1 MKKSLFVVFLLSSVF
16 TPIIYARGF
25 SEPSLAKFSHKRQG
39 HVPTEKYPWH
49 VFIDAGNCSGVVVKE
64 RWILTSALCARDLTT
79 QRSTAGLSLI
89 LNGGPEGDRSV
100 VFLRVRNRSMSRNFF
115 GTYAV
120 PVMKAFV
127 FPKYNTRTSTDNF
140 GLLYLARKAVLRN
153 TQRISLIKL
162 PDVKLLTSL
171 SLTRNFSSTILGWG
185 QNSFGL
191 KLPQRFKE
199 GGNVSADRV
208 CPHRSSEDETFHP
221 VGLEKSWCFVA
232 GTQGMPSIDRG
243 SPLVVKRN
251 RTWVIIGVYSRGET
265 RRSYKHTTLF
275 SRIDASVL
283 AWMTKLFAVGGER
296 LHLFVFM
303 SSERYC
309 PCPLWG

>member
-1 MKKSLFVVFLLSSVF
+1 MKKSLLVQFLLSSIF
-16 TPIIYARGF
+16 TPIISARGF
-25 SEPSLAKFSHKRQG
+25 SEPPLAKFSHKRQG

-49 VFIDAGNCSGVVVKE
+49 VLIDVGNCSGVVVKE

-79 QRSTAGLSLI
+79 QRSSAGLSLI

-100 VFLRVRNRSMSRNFF
+100 VFIRVRNRSMGRNVF

-120 PVMKAFV
+120 PVMKTFV
-127 FPKYNTRTSTDNF
+127 FPEFNTRTSTDNF
-140 GLLYLARKAVLRN
+140 GLLYLAHKAVLPN
-153 TQRISLIKL
+153 TQRISPIKL

-171 SLTRNFSSTILGWG
+171 SLKINFSSTILGWG

-191 KLPQRFKE
+191 KLPQRLKE
-199 GGNVSADRV
+199 EGNVSPGRV
-208 CPHRSSEDETFHP
+208 CPHRSSEDKTFHP

-232 GTQGMPSIDRG
+232 GTQGMFSIDQG

-251 RTWVIIGVYSRGET
+251 RTWVMIGVYSRGET
-265 RRSYKHTTLF
+265 RRSGKHATLF
-275 SRIDASVL
+275 SRIDAGVL

-296 LHLFVFM
+296 
-303 SSERYC
+303 
-309 PCPLWG
+309 

>member
-1 MKKSLFVVFLLSSVF
+1 MKKSLFVLFLLSSLF

-25 SEPSLAKFSHKRQG
+25 SEPSLAKRQG
-39 HVPTEKYPWH
+39 HVPTENYPWH

-89 LNGGPEGDRSV
+89 LNGDPEGDRSV
-100 VFLRVRNRSMSRNFF
+100 VFLRVRNRRMGRNFF

-127 FPKYNTRTSTDNF
+127 FPKYNTRTLTDNF
-140 GLLYLARKAVLRN
+140 GLIYLARKAVLRN

-185 QNSFGL
+185 QNSFGP
-191 KLPQRFKE
+191 KLRQRFKE

-208 CPHRSSEDETFHP
+208 CPHETFHP

-265 RRSYKHTTLF
+265 RRSYKHATLF

-296 LHLFVFM
+296 KHLFVFM
-303 SSERYC
+303 SSEHYC

>member
-1 MKKSLFVVFLLSSVF
+1 MKKSLFVLFLLSSIF
-16 TPIIYARGF
+16 TLIICARGF
-25 SEPSLAKFSHKRQG
+25 SAPSFAKVSHKRQG

-89 LNGGPEGDRSV
+89 LNGGSEGDRSV
-100 VFLRVRNRSMSRNFF
+100 VFLRVRNRSMGRNFF

-127 FPKYNTRTSTDNF
+127 FPKYNTGTSTDNF
-140 GLLYLARKAVLRN
+140 GLLYLAPKAVLPN

-171 SLTRNFSSTILGWG
+171 SLTMNFSSTILGWG

-191 KLPQRFKE
+191 KLRRFKE
-199 GGNVSADRV
+199 GGNVFAGRV

-221 VGLEKSWCFVA
+221 VGLEKWCFVA
-232 GTQGMPSIDRG
+232 GTQGMPSIDQG

-251 RTWVIIGVYSRGET
+251 HTWVIIGVYSRGET
-265 RRSYKHTTLF
+265 RSSYKHATLF

-296 LHLFVFM
+296 
-303 SSERYC
+303 
-309 PCPLWG
+309 